1 MGLVRRV
8 RDLFRR
14 EKLAAELEEELQFHL
29 AMREQLNAKEGM
41 PQMEA
46 RRDARRRFGNVT
58 RLKEMMSEID
68 LFTLPETVWQDTRFA
83 ARMLMKHPGFSTTAI
98 LVLGLGIGVNTALFT
113 VYRAFLMRGIDAD
126 HHSEMVN
133 VDRTNYAGK
142 FDPMFSYLDY
152 EEFRNHVRSFCGLI
166 AATGDEVALTGVDE
180 GPSLGRSMGGAL
192 ARVAGFNLPRLIGGG
207 SEFVTTSII
216 SDNYFSV
223 LGVGAWRGRVFEANE
238 ARYAGALAE
247 VLISGNYWQ
256 RKFGGDPAVVGK
268 TVKLNGVAFTIVGI
282 TPKDFMGT
290 NINVPDF
297 WMPLREQVLLHPGS
311 TLLKDRENACC
322 RIYGRLAHGVRVSEA
337 RAEVDL
343 LEEQLRTQHAP
354 HSDASKPMSIQ
365 ITPGSPFGR
374 DLDINLKFA
383 IVLIMC
389 AVGMVLLIGCANLA
403 GLQLAR
409 SAARRKEI
417 GVRVSLGASRGRLF
431 RQLLTECAFVG
442 LIAGGVS
449 LVMTWGILHV
459 TVVAIS
465 ATLPAEWGVFALH
478 VAPDMQIFAY
488 VFVIS
493 LVAGVLFGL
502 TPALESSKPD
512 LVSALKEEGSHFAS
526 LIGRHRMRGVFIT
539 IQVAIC
545 LVLMIAGG
553 LLIRSSTRVLEM
565 DTGYETKHV
574 FFLDLYFPDGFGYS
588 HERQVAE
595 IRALRESIRSLPGV
609 RNVTIGRPP
618 DGGGFRSATVAVDG
632 GKFVDQAAQ
641 RSVFYTYVQPDYF
654 QTLGI
659 PMTLGVD
666 FTHDQQGTEGAI
678 VSESAAKDFWPGR
691 NPVGEKLVL
700 DGSKQFHAAGEITPA
715 GATYQVIGVVRD
727 TRGVLLDGSD
737 TSKVYILLP
746 PDRLEDRP
754 LLVRTEGDPR
764 LLSDDIS
771 RLVRS
776 EDSNMVVYSETL
788 DQKLTDSPQFVFSRC
803 SALFASILGALGL
816 TLASVGIFGAVSYAV
831 VRRTR
836 EVGIRMA
843 LGATK
848 RDVVT
853 MILAENTRPVL
864 VGLLF
869 GLIGAAVAAHLL
881 RAILFGV
888 SVLDPMSFLG
898 VSAFFFAVALL
909 AAYVPARKATRVDPM
924 VALRYE

>member
-14 EKLAAELEEELQFHL
+14 EKLTAELEEELEFHL
-29 AMREQLNAKEGM
+29 AMREQLNAKQGM
-41 PQMEA
+41 SQIEA
-46 RRDARRRFGNVT
+46 RRDARRRFGNVA
-58 RLKEMMSEID
+58 RLKEMMREID
-68 LFTLPETVWQDTRFA
+68 LFILPETVWQDIRFA
-83 ARMLMKHPGFSTTAI
+83 ARMLMKHPGFSATAI

-113 VYRAFLMRGIDAD
+113 VYRAVLMLGIDAD
-126 HHSEMVN
+126 HPSEMMN
-133 VDRTNYAGK
+133 VDRINYAGK
-142 FDPMFSYLDY
+142 FDPMFSYPDY
-152 EEFRNHVRSFCGLI
+152 QEFRNHVRSFSGLI
-166 AATGDEVALTGVDE
+166 AATVDEVALTGVDE

-192 ARVAGFNLPRLIGGG
+192 ARMAGFNLPRLIGGG
-207 SEFVTTSII
+207 AEFVTTSIV

-223 LGVGAWRGRVFEANE
+223 LGVGASRGRVFGADDT
-238 ARYAGALAE
+238 RYRDVPE
-247 VLISGNYWQ
+247 VLISGNYWE
-256 RKFGGDPAVVGK
+256 RKFRGDPAVIGK

-297 WMPLREQVLLHPGS
+297 WMPLRDQVLLHPGS
-311 TLLKDRENACC
+311 TLLKDRENVCC
-322 RIYGRLAHGVRVSEA
+322 RIFGRLAQGASVSEA
-337 RAEVDL
+337 RAEMDL
-343 LEEQLRTQHAP
+343 LAEHLRALHAT
-354 HSDASKPMSIQ
+354 HSDQSKPVSIQ
-365 ITPGSPFGR
+365 ISPGSPFGR
-374 DLDINLKFA
+374 DLDSELKFA
-383 IVLIMC
+383 IVLMMC
-389 AVGMVLLIGCANLA
+389 AVGMVLLIACANLA

-417 GVRVSLGASRGRLF
+417 GVRASLGASRRRLF
-431 RQLLTECAFVG
+431 RQLLTECALLG

-449 LVMTWGILHV
+449 LPMTWGILHV

-465 ATLPAEWGVFALH
+465 ATLPAEWGAFALH

-488 VFVIS
+488 VFAIS

-512 LVSALKEEGSHFAS
+512 LVSALKEDGSHFAL
-526 LIGRHRMRGVFIT
+526 LIGRHRMRGIFIT
-539 IQVAIC
+539 IQVAVC

-553 LLIRSSTRVLEM
+553 LLIRSSMRVLEM
-565 DTGYETKHV
+565 KTGYETKHV
-574 FFLDLYFPDGFGYS
+574 LFLDPYFPDGFGYS
-588 HERQVAE
+588 HERQVTE

-618 DGGGFRSATVAVDG
+618 DGGGFRTATVAVDG
-632 GKFVDQAAQ
+632 GKFVNQAEQ
-641 RSVFYTYVQPDYF
+641 GSVFYTYVQPDYF
-654 QTLGI
+654 ETLGM

-666 FTHDQQGTEGAI
+666 FRPDRQGLETAV

-691 NPVGEKLVL
+691 NPIGKKLVL
-700 DGSKQFHAAGEITPA
+700 DGSKQFHTAGEITPV

-737 TSKVYILLP
+737 ASKVYLLLP

-788 DQKLTDSPQFVFSRC
+788 NQKLTDSPQFVFSRC

-816 TLASVGIFGAVSYAV
+816 TLASVGIFGTVSYAV

-843 LGATK
+843 LGATR
-848 RDVVT
+848 RDVVR
-853 MILAENTRPVL
+853 MILTENTRPVL

-869 GLIGAAVAAHLL
+869 GFIGAAVAAYLL

-888 SVLDPMSFLG
+888 SVLDPTSFLG
-898 VSAFFFAVALL
+898 VSAFFFAVAML
-909 AAYVPARKATRVDPM
+909 AAYVPARRATRVDPM

>member
-1 MGLVRRV
+1 MGLLRRV
-8 RDLFRR
+8 GNLFRYK
-14 EKLAAELEEELQFHL
+14 KLNAELEEELQYHL
-29 AMREQLNAKEGM
+29 AMREQLNVKEGM
-41 PQMEA
+41 PEMEA
-46 RRDARRRFGNVT
+46 RKNARRRFGNAT
-58 RLKEMMSEID
+58 QLKETMREID
-68 LFTLPETVWQDTRFA
+68 LFTLPETGWQDTRFA
-83 ARMLMKHPGFSTTAI
+83 ARMLMKHPGFSVTAI

-126 HHSEMVN
+126 HRSEMVN

-142 FDPMFSYLDY
+142 FDPMFSFLDY
-152 EEFRNHVRSFCGLI
+152 EEFRDRVRSFSGLI

-180 GPSLGRSMGGAL
+180 GPSLGRPMGGVL

-207 SEFVTTSII
+207 AEFVTTLIV
-216 SDNYFSV
+216 SDNYFST
-223 LGVGAWRGRVFEANE
+223 LGVGALRGRVFEADD
-238 ARYAGALAE
+238 AHDASAPAE

-256 RKFGGDPAVVGK
+256 RKFREDPAVVGK
-268 TVKLNGVAFTIVGI
+268 NVKLNGIVFTIVGI

-311 TLLKDRENACC
+311 TLLKDREDACC
-322 RIYGRLAHGVRVSEA
+322 RIYGRLARGVSVGEA
-337 RAEVDL
+337 RAEMDL
-343 LEEQLRTQHAP
+343 LAEQLSAQHMTY
-354 HSDASKPMSIQ
+354 SDASKPMSIQ
-365 ITPGSPFGR
+365 ISPGSPFGR
-374 DLDINLKFA
+374 ELDINLKFA

-389 AVGMVLLIGCANLA
+389 AVGMVLLIACANLA

-417 GVRVSLGASRGRLF
+417 GVRASLGASRGRLF
-431 RQLLTECAFVG
+431 RQLLTECALLG

-449 LVMTWGILHV
+449 LLMTWGILHV
-459 TVVAIS
+459 TVVEIS
-465 ATLPAEWGVFALH
+465 ATLPAEWGAFALH

-493 LVAGVLFGL
+493 LVAGVLYGL
-502 TPALESSKPD
+502 TPALESSKAD
-512 LVSALKEEGSHFAS
+512 LVSALKEESSHFAS
-526 LIGRHRMRGVFIT
+526 LIGRHSMRGVFIT
-539 IQVAIC
+539 IQVAVC

-553 LLIRSSTRVLEM
+553 LLIRSSMRVLEM
-565 DTGYETKHV
+565 ETGYETKHV
-574 FFLDLYFPDGFGYS
+574 LFLDLYFPDGFGYS
-588 HERQVAE
+588 HEKQVAE
-595 IRALRESIRSLPGV
+595 IRALRESLRSLPGV

-618 DGGGFRSATVAVDG
+618 DGGGFRSATAAVDG
-632 GKFVDQAAQ
+632 GKFIDQAAQ
-641 RSVFYTYVQPDYF
+641 RSIFYTYIQPDYF
-654 QTLGI
+654 ETLRM

-666 FTHDQQGTEGAI
+666 FRNDQQGTETAI

-700 DGSKQFHAAGEITPA
+700 DGSKQFHAAGEITPI

-727 TRGVLLDGSD
+727 TRGILLDRSD
-737 TSKVYILLP
+737 ASKVYLLLP
-746 PDRLEDRP
+746 ADRLEDRP
-754 LLVRTEGDPR
+754 LLVRTSGDPR

-788 DQKLTDSPQFVFSRC
+788 DQKLTDSPQFVISRC

-816 TLASVGIFGAVSYAV
+816 TLASVGISGAVSYAV

-848 RDVVT
+848 RDVVRV
-853 MILAENTRPVL
+853 ILTENARPVL

-869 GLIGAAVAAHLL
+869 GFIGAAVAAYLL

-888 SVLDPMSFLG
+888 SALDPMSFLG
-898 VSAFFFAVALL
+898 VPAFFFTVAIL
-909 AAYVPARKATRVDPM
+909 AAYVPARQATRVEPM